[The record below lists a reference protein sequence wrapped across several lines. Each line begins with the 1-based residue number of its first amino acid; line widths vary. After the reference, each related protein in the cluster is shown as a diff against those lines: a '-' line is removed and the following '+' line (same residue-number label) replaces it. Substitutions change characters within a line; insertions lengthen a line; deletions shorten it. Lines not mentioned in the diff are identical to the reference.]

1 MNKEQFIKELS
12 FLLQDISTEDRDDAI
27 YYYEDYFAEA
37 GKENEEKV
45 IRELQS
51 PERVAAII
59 KAGLNSSFEENIE
72 YSESGM
78 KNSGYDKPD
87 EIVVNGYQEE
97 YEEKHD
103 TQDEKQYQQARSSGF
118 QGDQGRNRILLLI
131 IIGMVCLFSLPFFG
145 AGFAVFA
152 SVFVV
157 LFGLGIVF
165 CALGIASMATAIVFI
180 TRGLSLLSIATGAG
194 LISIGIGILCIG
206 FALFLFMNVKWPFKI
221 VPNIVRGIVDAV
233 RTIVTKVGERL

>member
-72 YSESGM
+72 YSESSM

-97 YEEKHD
+97 YEEKQE
-103 TQDEKQYQQARSSGF
+103 TQDEKQYHQARSSGF

-131 IIGMVCLFSLPFFG
+131 IIAMACLFSLPFFG
-145 AGFAVFA
+145 AGFAVFI

-165 CALGIASMATAIVFI
+165 CALGIASLATAIVFI
-180 TRGLSLLSIATGAG
+180 TKGLSLLSIATGAG

-221 VPNIVRGIVDAV
+221 VPNIVRGIVEAV